1 MPNCDCQLFWQVELT
16 ILQFRLF
23 CVISNEIILSFCRF
37 RIKFWKQKALYMN
50 TLKHDWLTEGLID
63 FEYKKYILLAYLKDI
78 KQRFNQTELYP
89 FMADLVFHYRNLIKV
104 KESKEL
110 MYDSFPK
117 SLSKADFTKLQLTYD
132 QIVNDDE
139 VMKQIEE
146 ILLFA
151 LPRVKETLEEGKEL
165 FEFVEENIDMEP
177 VGLTPI
183 YSDEGYLL
191 INQDSS
197 FEVAI
202 YRYQMT
208 LFEHSE
214 EKYRSL
220 NTQYLGSEIKKIN
233 KTYENI
239 KIDLIRSY
247 TDLPNPAT
255 YAAISKLKFPLESTV
270 LPVAKRMLVRNISA
284 T

>member
-1 MPNCDCQLFWQVELT
+1 MD
-16 ILQFRLF
+16 
-23 CVISNEIILSFCRF
+23 
-37 RIKFWKQKALYMN
+37 

-63 FEYKKYILLAYLKDI
+63 YEYKKYILLAYLKDV
-78 KQRFNQTELYP
+78 KKRFNQSELYP
-89 FMADLVFHYRNLIKV
+89 FMADLVFHYRNLTKV
-104 KESKEL
+104 KASKEL

-117 SLSKADFTKLQLTYD
+117 TLSKADFTKLQLTYNK
-132 QIVNDDE
+132 IVNDDE

-151 LPRVKETLEEGKEL
+151 LPRVKAMLEEGKEL
-165 FEFVEENIDMEP
+165 FEFVEENIEMSP

-191 INQDSS
+191 INQDNTADI
-197 FEVAI
+197 AI

-208 LFEHSE
+208 LFEHAE

-220 NTQYLGSEIKKIN
+220 NTHYLGNEIKKIN

-239 KIDLIRSY
+239 KIELTRSY

-255 YAAISKLKFPLESTV
+255 YAAVSKLKFPLESTV
-270 LPVAKRMLVRNISA
+270 LPVAKRMLVKRISER
-284 T
+284 

>member
-1 MPNCDCQLFWQVELT
+1 MD
-16 ILQFRLF
+16 
-23 CVISNEIILSFCRF
+23 
-37 RIKFWKQKALYMN
+37 

-63 FEYKKYILLAYLKDI
+63 YEYKKYILLAYLKDVRS
-78 KQRFNQTELYP
+78 RFNQSELYP

-104 KESKEL
+104 KESKKL

-117 SLSKADFTKLQLTYD
+117 SLSKADFTKLQLTYNK
-132 QIVNDDE
+132 IVNDDE
-139 VMKQIEE
+139 VMMQIEE
-146 ILLFA
+146 ILHFA

-165 FEFVEENIDMEP
+165 FEFVEENIEMSQ

-191 INQDSS
+191 INQNNS

-208 LFEHSE
+208 FFEHAE

-220 NTQYLGSEIKKIN
+220 NTHFIGNEIKKIN

-239 KIDLIRSY
+239 KIDLVKNY

-255 YAAISKLKFPLESTV
+255 YSAISKLKFPLESTV
-270 LPVAKRMLVRNISA
+270 LPVAKRMLVRKISG
-284 T
+284 TT